1 MTSAPTI
8 PDATSIPRPLSRAR
22 IVGNRHERLGRIE
35 RVIRLGE
42 WGPTVSKISCGG
54 HVVRLG

>member
-42 WGPTVSKISCGG
+42 WGR
-54 HVVRLG
+54 HR